1 MASWGTICSEHQMP
15 LLWCCEKD
23 NAEVQTQVF
32 EDSYHIRTILEMM
45 DTKDPSG
52 LNLPPYPP
60 ALSHLIS
67 KNRLLE
73 PSMNAAPQVRS
84 GKGKPPTLTNYP
96 PQQPTGVYDMSRA
109 RLALT
114 LCVLKDRLGAEKDL
128 EALGKMFKALG
139 FENEVVKDPSAED
152 FKRKLVTF
160 REAID
165 ARKDLVSC
173 SFIILMAHGNS
184 GFVKASDGRHVKLEE
199 LFAEMTNETCR
210 ALRGKP
216 KVFVIQACRG
226 DKKDKGVLVKDS
238 DVSDFSAT
246 RSFSTSSV
254 RNDQDVMKLIPTHS
268 DSLFI
273 YSSAPGYVS
282 YRNIQSGTWLIQSL
296 VEVFT
301 RSQGLHIL
309 ELMTEVIRRVSEK
322 SFQKTSGG
330 KIENRTASPVFQSS
344 MQKLLY
350 VQPCAPVSG
359 SPIDQLSREMEKLS
373 SGKLPGLPSKHNTS
387 RTLLGEICW
396 ETRSKVGFVWP
407 LSSGAVGEQPHKSSM
422 TPPTSPL
429 PFPGK
434 KEDLTLDP
442 ATAHPLLEI
451 SKDGKEV
458 KCGSFTKTVSP
469 SRRRFYTA
477 NCVVARQSFS
487 AGRHYWEVSV
497 GRKKR
502 WNLGVVSERAKRRGR
517 LIEKKYWWL
526 PWSGEVC
533 AEGYWLIG
541 YNQEKLEKP
550 YWAFD
555 TNPMPFRCN
564 SRPQIIRVYLDYAGG
579 EVTFYNADDPSN
591 LIPLYTFYNADFR
604 SAPVYPVFDPC
615 WHDNGGN
622 TQPLKIL

>member
-373 SGKLPGLPSKHNTS
+373 SGKLPG
-387 RTLLGEICW
+387 
-396 ETRSKVGFVWP
+396 
-407 LSSGAVGEQPHKSSM
+407 
-422 TPPTSPL
+422 
-429 PFPGK
+429 K